1 MQERGLLLLRV
12 RFHLIELDHAR
23 LNRLL
28 VSDAPVVQVLHA
40 QLAQAMPQGVGG
52 H

>member
-1 MQERGLLLLRV
+1 
-12 RFHLIELDHAR
+12 
-23 LNRLL
+23 LL